1 MKIAGI
7 VAEYNP
13 FHNGHAHH
21 IQQTRAQDG
30 RCRATH
36 VVAVM
41 SGHFVQR
48 GEPALLPKPERVR
61 MALAGGA
68 DLVLELPLP
77 WSLASAEGFA
87 YGAVSILDA
96 LGCVEVISFGSE
108 CGDAAAL
115 EKAAAVLEE
124 PRFGQLLR
132 FRLEEGISFPEARQ
146 KAVAD
151 IAGQKTAALF
161 SSPNNTLG
169 IEYLKAAARLG
180 SSLRPFTIPR
190 FGAEHDDLQPL
201 GDVASASYIRRLVA
215 AGRPLNAAPF
225 LPPACYAILGKAAQA
240 GRCPAYVTLLERA
253 LLARFR
259 DMEPSDWLMVP
270 GVSEGLE
277 NRLADAARQAAG
289 WTDLLQRVKTKRY
302 PLTRLQRLLWA
313 AFLGIP
319 RGLEKERPPYARVLG
334 LGPKGEEILSAVKNA
349 PAARA
354 IPLVSRP
361 GRIETLGE
369 AARQIWRLENRAA
382 DLYAL
387 ALPEPYPCGAEYTAG
402 VIRLE

>member
-1 MKIAGI
+1 MAYLTL
-7 VAEYNP
+7 E
-13 FHNGHAHH
+13 
-21 IQQTRAQDG
+21 DG
-30 RCRATH
+30 T
-36 VVAVM
+36 VYE
-41 SGHFVQR
+41 
-48 GEPALLPKPERVR
+48 GE
-61 MALAGGA
+61 
-68 DLVLELPLP
+68 
-77 WSLASAEGFA
+77 S
-87 YGAVSILDA
+87 
-96 LGCVEVISFGSE
+96 
-108 CGDAAAL
+108 
-115 EKAAAVLEE
+115 
-124 PRFGQLLR
+124 
-132 FRLEEGISFPEARQ
+132 
-146 KAVAD
+146 
-151 IAGQKTAALF
+151 
-161 SSPNNTLG
+161 
-169 IEYLKAAARLG
+169 
-180 SSLRPFTIPR
+180 

-240 GRCPAYVTLLERA
+240 GRCPASVTLLERA

-259 DMEPSDWLMVP
+259 EMEPSDWLMVP

-302 PLTRLQRLLWA
+302 PLTRLQRLLW
-313 AFLGIP
+313 
-319 RGLEKERPPYARVLG
+319 
-334 LGPKGEEILSAVKNA
+334 
-349 PAARA
+349 AARA